1 MKKRTLNEIRQEK
14 EFGYKPPVDKKTKLE
29 KKFEI
34 KITITDGEKKI
45 KSKINVSDYKT
56 AKELHDV
63 SLVDETVVALLEEF
77 ENKKN
82 IELN

>member
-1 MKKRTLNEIRQEK
+1 MKKRTLNELRQEK
-14 EFGYKPPVDKKTKLE
+14 EFGYRPPVDKKPKPE
-29 KKFEI
+29 QDFEI

-56 AKELHDV
+56 AKELHV
-63 SLVDETVVALLEEF
+63 SLVDETIVALLGQF